1 MEKFTKNP
9 LGSAHTL
16 KDPIYNLKKDELRVI
31 KLLVK
36 GKSYTMS
43 VLADLTD
50 IPRTSLY
57 PIIERLQNRNLIKRQ
72 PGRGGKISLRQET
85 ISQINNEAKQE
96 GVIFHIG
103 RENLTSLYEK
113 LGEMAKK
120 DRFYIIETTKSIIAM
135 TAKIPNEKIIELN
148 EFYGQNELIAEAI
161 LPESF
166 LKQKIIL
173 LKEAGHSVSEY
184 FKAMHERMY
193 AVYTVPDELLTFNA
207 EVLIVKNLIF
217 LVNWEDDIAY
227 EIRDEEI
234 TKLIKAMYKSFTMAG
249 QKINFNEVI
258 GKHL

>member
-1 MEKFTKNP
+1 MDYSNLKNP
-9 LGSAHTL
+9 VYSL
-16 KDPIYNLKKDELRVI
+16 KRDELKVL
-31 KLLVK
+31 KLLLN

-57 PIIERLQNRNLIKRQ
+57 PIIERLRQRDLIKRSKE
-72 PGRGGKISLRQET
+72 RGGKISLRQET
-85 ISQINNEAKQE
+85 FSQIDGDAKQG

-103 RENLTSLYEK
+103 REKLTSLYER
-113 LGEMAKK
+113 LGEMARK
-120 DRFYIIETTKSIIAM
+120 DRFYIIETSKSIEAM

-166 LKQKIIL
+166 LKQKISL
-173 LKEAGHSVSEY
+173 LKKSGHSVSEY
-184 FKAMHERMY
+184 YKAMHQRMY

-227 EIRDEEI
+227 EIKDAEI